1 MRLSGNSPMLVQEIL
16 IAVSQVSQTAESNS
30 ALQDQE
36 IWLPLV
42 PANPGDVSCDHSCRE
57 F

>member
-1 MRLSGNSPMLVQEIL
+1 MLVQEIL
-16 IAVSQVSQTAESNS
+16 IAVSLLSQTEESDS
-30 ALQDQE
+30 ALQGQE

-42 PANPGDVSCDHSCRE
+42 PANPDDVSCDHSSRE